1 MAENL
6 GCYQVTPDIITADM
20 ITFDPIAHR
29 YTLPDG
35 RDVPSVTTI
44 LSAVGVSVDFQAIGA
59 RSEVDRAVLEYRR
72 QLGTVVHADCH
83 AWDDGDLWL
92 YDVHPDAEPFLQA
105 WISFRSNIGFVP
117 ERRER
122 LVYHAGLG
130 YAGTLDAVG
139 LIPSGRRV
147 LVDIATGD
155 PRDSAKQFQT
165 AAYAA
170 AYTEHPID
178 ERWAVQLTPDNG
190 VPYRI
195 HVYSDWSDF
204 GKFSAFCTTFHNQAC
219 RRIER

>member
-1 MAENL
+1 M
-6 GCYQVTPDIITADM
+6 ITADSLA
-20 ITFDPIAHR
+20 FDPIAHR

-35 RDVPSVTTI
+35 RVVPSVTQI
-44 LSAVGVSVDFQAIGA
+44 LAATGIAVDFESRMTQYQGLREVIEQRRGIGTA
-59 RSEVDRAVLEYRR
+59 
-72 QLGTVVHADCH
+72 VHADCH
-83 AWDDGDLWL
+83 AWDDNDLDL
-92 YDVHPDAEPFLQA
+92 LDVHPDVRPFLNA
-105 WISFRSNIGFVP
+105 WITFRTNSGFTP

-139 LIPSGRRV
+139 LIPSGRRI

-155 PRDSAKQFQT
+155 PKHSAKQFQT

-170 AYTEHPID
+170 AYTENPID
-178 ERWAVQLTPDNG
+178 ERWAVQLTPDSG
-190 VPYRI
+190 IPYRI

-204 GKFSAFCTTFHNQAC
+204 SKFSAFCTTYHHQAC

>member
-1 MAENL
+1 MML
-6 GCYQVTPDIITADM
+6 TADM

-35 RDVPSVTTI
+35 RVVPSVTQI
-44 LSAVGVSVDFQAIGA
+44 LAATGISADFEAIGA
-59 RSEVDRAVLEYRR
+59 RSAFAREVLEAKRD
-72 QLGTVVHADCH
+72 LGTAVHADCH
-83 AWDDGDLWL
+83 AWDDQDL
-92 YDVHPDAEPFLQA
+92 DVEAVHLDVRPYLDA
-105 WISFRSNIGFVP
+105 WIAFRANTGFAP
-117 ERRER
+117 EQRER
-122 LVYHAGLG
+122 IVYHPGLF
-130 YAGTLDAVG
+130 YCGTLDAYG
-139 LIPSGRRV
+139 RIKSGKRI

-155 PRDSAKQFQT
+155 PAHSAKQYQT

-170 AYTEHPID
+170 ASDEHQTD

-204 GKFSAFCTTFHNQAC
+204 GKFSAFCTTYHHQAC